1 MIWNLSRVMFSGFLA
16 AFSLLVICQCCG
28 GSAGTKHVVW
38 CIQGRSTVRRT
49 EGLIRRILC
58 SHLPIKL
65 HAGYV
70 RLIWNMVHMTWLQ
83 LLAFKEH
90 LAKVLLYFKSEG
102 GSLCFH
108 KKKFIRYINQLALSL
123 KA

>member
-1 MIWNLSRVMFSGFLA
+1 MFSGFLT

-28 GSAGTKHVVW
+28 GSAGTKHVVL
-38 CIQGRSTVRRT
+38 CFQGRSTVRRT
-49 EGLIRRILC
+49 RGLIRRILC
-58 SHLPIKL
+58 SHLPIQV

-83 LLAFKEH
+83 LLAFKKH
-90 LAKVLLYFKSEG
+90 LAKVLLYFKSLSDSEG
-102 GSLCFH
+102 GSLWFH